1 MVLGLRNCHKGL
13 ERISLNTDV
22 IVSDL
27 QNNNIVL
34 MEFIQLIMRK
44 HNVNDAYNIC
54 KSFSRG
60 RNSFKLVEFFTHLAK
75 IM

>member
-1 MVLGLRNCHKGL
+1 MLIKN
-13 ERISLNTDV
+13 
-22 IVSDL
+22 DL

-54 KSFSRG
+54 KSFLKRS
-60 RNSFKLVEFFTHLAK
+60 
-75 IM
+75 